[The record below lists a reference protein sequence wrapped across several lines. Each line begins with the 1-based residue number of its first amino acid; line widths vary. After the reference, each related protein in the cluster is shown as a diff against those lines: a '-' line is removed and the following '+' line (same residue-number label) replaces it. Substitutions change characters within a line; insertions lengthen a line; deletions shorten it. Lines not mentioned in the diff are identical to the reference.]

1 MMYLRMSFL
10 NCSVSILVQK
20 CGLNCDQVMTMKRN
34 VFKETFEALKHRPE
48 TIYQSNLMF
57 NLKGNHLYE
66 FYGGHG
72 TGKTQLCLHLAG
84 RFSQNRKVLYLDTNN
99 DFSHGRF
106 KDFAKSEQSFENVLI
121 SKVSSSYTIDPKVI

>member
-1 MMYLRMSFL
+1 
-10 NCSVSILVQK
+10 
-20 CGLNCDQVMTMKRN
+20 MTMKRN

-72 TGKTQLCLHLAG
+72 TGKTQLCLHLAA

-99 DFSHGRF
+99 DEVTDIFSYI
-106 KDFAKSEQSFENVLI
+106 AELI
-121 SKVSSSYTIDPKVI
+121 GNLKEIASRQNCSLVMTNNATKNGTLPALGNF

>member
-1 MMYLRMSFL
+1 
-10 NCSVSILVQK
+10 
-20 CGLNCDQVMTMKRN
+20 MTMKRN

-72 TGKTQLCLHLAG
+72 TGKTQLCLHLAA

-121 SKVSSSYTIDPKVI
+121 SKVFKTFIKLYN

>member
-1 MMYLRMSFL
+1 MS
-10 NCSVSILVQK
+10 
-20 CGLNCDQVMTMKRN
+20 
-34 VFKETFEALKHRPE
+34 FEALKHRPE

-72 TGKTQLCLHLAG
+72 TGKTQLCLHLAA

-99 DFSHGRF
+99 DEVTDIFSYIGELKGNLKEIASR
-106 KDFAKSEQSFENVLI
+106 QN
-121 SKVSSSYTIDPKVI
+121 